1 MNGWHFGHGHLWW
14 WKKGLHYKSPSK
26 HAPIL
31 FFGSRPFSAFP
42 LVLRNIHHPETT
54 IRLLNTWTLAYSIIY
69 CNCICWC
76 VRTDITHMLSMPEVH
91 WQHFWPQQGDVG
103 WAPIGCASLH
113 AKGVELGKHVIPHVE
128 DIHWGHK
135 FCLLVPL
142 FTPIRG
148 KAEAKKWSFTN
159 SLWV

>member
-1 MNGWHFGHGHLWW
+1 
-14 WKKGLHYKSPSK
+14 
-26 HAPIL
+26 
-31 FFGSRPFSAFP
+31 
-42 LVLRNIHHPETT
+42 
-54 IRLLNTWTLAYSIIY
+54 
-69 CNCICWC
+69 
-76 VRTDITHMLSMPEVH
+76 MLSMPEVH
-91 WQHFWPQQGDVG
+91 WQHFRPQQGDLG
-103 WAPIGCASLH
+103 RAPIGCASLH

-159 SLWV
+159 SL